1 MGKPEI
7 PVVPEWFGM
16 ARAIPFALIKANR
29 LFFSLFS

>member
-16 ARAIPFALIKANR
+16 VHANPFDLIKANP